1 MALAFKI
8 KNLNEDKLTA
18 RGAPTKDCSG
28 CDPDV
33 PGHQN
38 RSSCIIC
45 RGSGR
50 EPLSF
55 MSTFTELS
63 ESRRAAA
70 SDRKRANDND
80 LYLEY

>member
-8 KNLNEDKLTA
+8 KNLNEDKLA
-18 RGAPTKDCSG
+18 AHGAPTKDCSG

-38 RSSCIIC
+38 RASCTVC
-45 RGSGR
+45 RGTGR
-50 EPLSF
+50 ELLSF
-55 MSTFTELS
+55 TSTFMELS
-63 ESRRAAA
+63 ESRKEAA